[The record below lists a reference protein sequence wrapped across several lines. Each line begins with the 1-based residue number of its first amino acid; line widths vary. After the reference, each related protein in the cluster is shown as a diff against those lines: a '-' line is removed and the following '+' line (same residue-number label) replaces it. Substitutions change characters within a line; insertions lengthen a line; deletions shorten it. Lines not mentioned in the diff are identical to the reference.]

1 MCPELRTLPSGR
13 EHLRSEHE
21 TLSLN
26 PSHICV
32 PTAPVLREQRQEDLW
47 GSLAAG
53 LARLLLVHPLQAS
66 IAALDRVTGT
76 LKLSSKT
83 LDLKGSKS
91 TNRQICSKHCKPRL
105 YPDNRDQVYPGSGI
119 MSTLLQLPGGLAL
132 SMQRRASRASNLLS
146 SFLQSGRLREGEPL
160 PTVTQQ

>member
-1 MCPELRTLPSGR
+1 M
-13 EHLRSEHE
+13 RSEHE

-32 PTAPVLREQRQEDLW
+32 PTAPVLQEQRQEDLW

-53 LARLLLVHPLQAS
+53 LARLLLVHPLPAS

-91 TNRQICSKHCKPRL
+91 TNRQIRSKHCKPHL
-105 YPDNRDQVYPGSGI
+105 YPDNRDQAYPDSGI
-119 MSTLLQLPGGLAL
+119 RSTLPQLPGGLAF
-132 SMQRRASRASNLLS
+132 SMQRKASRASNLLS
-146 SFLQSGRLREGEPL
+146 SFLQSGRLREGVPL
-160 PTVTQQ
+160 GTATQQ